1 MIETRPKPGELLRVW
16 RDARG
21 LSQMALAH
29 RAGISPRHMSFVETG
44 RSRPGR
50 DVLIN
55 LCEELKVPFR
65 ERNRILEAAG
75 YARMYR
81 DSTLNDDA
89 VEQVADV
96 LSFVLRSHEPYP
108 AVVVDSVWNVRMAN
122 RPHDALMER
131 LLIDAP
137 EEVRGE
143 DNLLVQT
150 FHPEGL
156 RPAIRNFP
164 EVAANL
170 VSRLRRQAEQN
181 PVREEYPGILRRL
194 GELGA
199 VPDPPRLPQ
208 RGPLPILI
216 PIELEIDGS
225 VLRLFTTLTTVGT
238 PQDALLQE
246 LRVES
251 FFPADKPSGEAM
263 KKLGAEASGWS
274 AEDTEGRG
282 EGPP

>member
-1 MIETRPKPGELLRVW
+1 MIETRSRAGELLRVW

-50 DVLIN
+50 DVLLR
-55 LCEELKVPFR
+55 LCEELDVPFR
-65 ERNRILEAAG
+65 ERNRMLEAAG

-81 DSTLNDDA
+81 DSTLDDEA

-96 LSFVLRSHEPYP
+96 LGFILRSHEPYS
-108 AVVVDSVWNVRMAN
+108 AVVVDGAWNVRMAN
-122 RPHDALMER
+122 RPHEAIMNLLLADAPDDVRYEEN
-131 LLIDAP
+131 LLI
-137 EEVRGE
+137 
-143 DNLLVQT
+143 QT

-164 EVAANL
+164 EVADTL
-170 VSRLRRQAEQN
+170 VSRLRRQMEEN
-181 PVREEYPGILRRL
+181 PVREEYPELLDRL
-194 GELGA
+194 EDLG
-199 VPDPPRLPQ
+199 PLPEPPTLPR

-216 PIELEIDGS
+216 PIELEVEGA
-225 VLRLFTTLTTVGT
+225 VLRLFTTFTTLGT

-251 FFPADKPSGEAM
+251 FFPADEATE
-263 KKLGAEASGWS
+263 EAFREMNLS
-274 AEDTEGRG
+274 
-282 EGPP
+282 

>member
-1 MIETRPKPGELLRVW
+1 MIETRKRVGELLRVW

-50 DVLIN
+50 DVLLR
-55 LCEELKVPFR
+55 LCDEMDVPFR
-65 ERNRILEAAG
+65 ERNRMLEAAG

-81 DSTLNDDA
+81 DSTLEDEA

-96 LSFVLRSHEPYP
+96 LRFILRSHEPYS
-108 AVVVDSVWNVRMAN
+108 AVVVDSAWNVRMAN
-122 RPHDALMER
+122 RPHEVLMER
-131 LLIDAP
+131 LLAHAP
-137 EEVRGE
+137 AEVREE

-164 EVAANL
+164 EVADTL
-170 VSRLRRQAEQN
+170 VSRLRRQAEEN
-181 PVREEYPGILRRL
+181 PVREDYAELLDRL
-194 GELGA
+194 EDLGP
-199 VPDPPRLPQ
+199 VPEPPTRPR

-216 PIELEIDGS
+216 PIELEVGGLL
-225 VLRLFTTLTTVGT
+225 LRLFTTLTTLGT

-246 LRVES
+246 LRVET
-251 FFPADKPSGEAM
+251 FFPANEATEKALRDLEPPSEA
-263 KKLGAEASGWS
+263 GS
-274 AEDTEGRG
+274 
-282 EGPP
+282 

>member
-1 MIETRPKPGELLRVW
+1 MIETRRGAGDLLRLW

-50 DVLIN
+50 EVLMK
-55 LCEELKVPFR
+55 LCEELDVPFR
-65 ERNRILEAAG
+65 ERNRMLEAAG

-81 DSTLNDDA
+81 DSALDDEE

-96 LSFVLRSHEPYP
+96 LRFILRSHEPYS
-108 AVVVDSVWNVRMAN
+108 AVVVDSTWNVRMAN
-122 RPHDALMER
+122 RPHEALMDR
-131 LLIDAP
+131 LLAEAP
-137 EEVRGE
+137 PEVRE
-143 DNLLVQT
+143 EENLLVQT

-156 RPAIRNFP
+156 RPVIRNFV
-164 EVAANL
+164 EVAHTL
-170 VSRLRRQAEQN
+170 VSRLRRQAEEN
-181 PVREEYPGILRRL
+181 PVREDYPELLRRL
-194 GELGA
+194 EDLG
-199 VPDPPRLPQ
+199 PLPESPTRPR

-216 PIELEIDGS
+216 PIELDVAGS
-225 VLRLFTTLTTVGT
+225 VLRLFTTLTTLGT

-251 FFPADKPSGEAM
+251 FFPADEETEEA
-263 KKLGAEASGWS
+263 LRDLEPPFEAGS
-274 AEDTEGRG
+274 
-282 EGPP
+282 